1 MKPKSD
7 SACRGGLLRGSGTR
21 GGSWLSELGRLSGAI
36 EEIVQEAGGHVA
48 VALRHLPSG
57 QELRREAEAVFPS
70 ASVIKVAIL
79 VTAFA
84 EVSAGRR
91 RWDERFSVT
100 AEACVEGSGVL
111 RELHAGLA
119 VTFQDLARLMIV
131 VSDNTA
137 SNMLIDAVGAERVNE
152 ELKAL
157 GCQRTRLGRKFY
169 DFAAR
174 DAGRENFCAAGE
186 LADLMARLER
196 GEVVSAGASAEMLA
210 IMRRQAITHKI
221 PALLPPETPVAHK
234 TGEITGVSHDV
245 GIIFGP
251 SGPLVLAVLTQGCRD
266 RIAAETA
273 IRRIA
278 RAAHD
283 AFNG

>member
-1 MKPKSD
+1 
-7 SACRGGLLRGSGTR
+7 
-21 GGSWLSELGRLSGAI
+21 
-36 EEIVQEAGGHVA
+36 
-48 VALRHLPSG
+48 
-57 QELRREAEAVFPS
+57 
-70 ASVIKVAIL
+70 
-79 VTAFA
+79 
-84 EVSAGRR
+84 
-91 RWDERFSVT
+91 
-100 AEACVEGSGVL
+100 
-111 RELHAGLA
+111 
-119 VTFQDLARLMIV
+119 
-131 VSDNTA
+131 
-137 SNMLIDAVGAERVNE
+137 
-152 ELKAL
+152 
-157 GCQRTRLGRKFY
+157 
-169 DFAAR
+169 
-174 DAGRENFCAAGE
+174 
-186 LADLMARLER
+186 MARLER

-221 PALLPPETPVAHK
+221 PALLPPEIPVAHK